1 MWQNEFKNKESKK
14 FKELSGQI
22 EREFSDHSSFNQ
34 SREILNWHVSRLQQ
48 NKSEVIINLRVRT
61 TAHMSPDQLLTMVL
75 ESNMNNTVI
84 DAKELYFATTSIFPE
99 SSTLFL
105 AHLSSSVILQTSLQ
119 TLDAPTTQ
127 TTSPMSTTPR
137 WTTTHFSL
145 KTASAM
151 SLISPSFSEKFM
163 TSSEVHV
170 IEKDPATEDL
180 AEIVPTEK
188 SPIKTQP
195 TVPESCIKFVVSMKV
210 GSYNYIPEMEDLSSS
225 VNLQTSSQTLDVPT
239 TQTTSPMSTTPRW
252 TTTHFSLKTAS
263 AMSLISP
270 SFSEKFMTSSEV
282 HVIEKD
288 PATEDLAEI
297 VPTEKS
303 PIKTQPTVPESCIK
317 FVVSMK
323 VGSYNYIPEMEDL
336 SSSVNLQTSSQ
347 TLDAPTTQTTSP
359 MLTIPR
365 WTTTHFSLKT
375 ASAMSLISPSF
386 SEKFMTSSEVYV
398 IEEKPATEEI
408 TEIVP
413 TEKSP
418 SKTQPTVPESSIKF
432 VVSKKVGSYNYI
444 PEMED
449 LSSSVNLQTSSQT
462 LDAPTTQT
470 TSPMLTIPRW
480 TTTHF
485 SLKTASAMSLI
496 SPSFSEKFMTSSEV
510 YVIEEKP
517 ATEELTEIVPTEKSP
532 SKTQPT
538 VLESSIK
545 FVVSMKVGSYNFT
558 PEMENPESAV
568 FKKVAK
574 EIGDA
579 LYEEL
584 CLKKLLDC
592 ISVEVFKLEK
602 GSVIVSYN
610 VHMASSTNY
619 KQSHVNNVITDSAN
633 SGQLGRLK
641 VSDVEVKKGDK
652 EEEQNDSSSSRV
664 FVYVLCGVGALLV
677 IASIIAATSKVR
689 KRTICCHPI

>member
-105 AHLSSSVILQTSLQ
+105 AHLSSSVILQTSSQ

-145 KTASAM
+145 TTVSST

-170 IEKDPATEDL
+170 IEEDPATEDL
-180 AEIVPTEK
+180 TVIVPTEK

-195 TVPESCIKFVVSMKV
+195 TVPESSIKFVVSMKV
-210 GSYNYIPEMEDLSSS
+210 GSYNY
-225 VNLQTSSQTLDVPT
+225 
-239 TQTTSPMSTTPRW
+239 
-252 TTTHFSLKTAS
+252 
-263 AMSLISP
+263 
-270 SFSEKFMTSSEV
+270 
-282 HVIEKD
+282 
-288 PATEDLAEI
+288 
-297 VPTEKS
+297 
-303 PIKTQPTVPESCIK
+303 
-317 FVVSMK
+317 
-323 VGSYNYIPEMEDL
+323 
-336 SSSVNLQTSSQ
+336 
-347 TLDAPTTQTTSP
+347 
-359 MLTIPR
+359 
-365 WTTTHFSLKT
+365 
-375 ASAMSLISPSF
+375 
-386 SEKFMTSSEVYV
+386 
-398 IEEKPATEEI
+398 
-408 TEIVP
+408 
-413 TEKSP
+413 
-418 SKTQPTVPESSIKF
+418 
-432 VVSKKVGSYNYI
+432 
-444 PEMED
+444 
-449 LSSSVNLQTSSQT
+449 
-462 LDAPTTQT
+462 
-470 TSPMLTIPRW
+470 
-480 TTTHF
+480 
-485 SLKTASAMSLI
+485 
-496 SPSFSEKFMTSSEV
+496 
-510 YVIEEKP
+510 
-517 ATEELTEIVPTEKSP
+517 
-532 SKTQPT
+532 
-538 VLESSIK
+538 
-545 FVVSMKVGSYNFT
+545 T
-558 PEMENPESAV
+558 PEMADPESAV

-574 EIGDA
+574 EIENT

-584 CLKKLLDC
+584 CRKKLLDC
-592 ISVEVFKLEK
+592 IAVEVFKLEK

-689 KRTICCHPI
+689 KHTICCHPI

>member
-48 NKSEVIINLRVRT
+48 NNSEVIINLRVRT

-105 AHLSSSVILQTSLQ
+105 AHLS
-119 TLDAPTTQ
+119 
-127 TTSPMSTTPR
+127 
-137 WTTTHFSL
+137 
-145 KTASAM
+145 
-151 SLISPSFSEKFM
+151 
-163 TSSEVHV
+163 
-170 IEKDPATEDL
+170 
-180 AEIVPTEK
+180 
-188 SPIKTQP
+188 
-195 TVPESCIKFVVSMKV
+195 
-210 GSYNYIPEMEDLSSS
+210 YS
-225 VNLQTSSQTLDVPT
+225 VNLQTSL
-239 TQTTSPMSTTPRW
+239 
-252 TTTHFSLKTAS
+252 
-263 AMSLISP
+263 
-270 SFSEKFMTSSEV
+270 
-282 HVIEKD
+282 
-288 PATEDLAEI
+288 
-297 VPTEKS
+297 
-303 PIKTQPTVPESCIK
+303 
-317 FVVSMK
+317 
-323 VGSYNYIPEMEDL
+323 
-336 SSSVNLQTSSQ
+336 Q

-398 IEEKPATEEI
+398 IEEKPATEEL

-538 VLESSIK
+538 VPESSIK
-545 FVVSMKVGSYNFT
+545 FVVSMKVGSYNYT
-558 PEMENPESAV
+558 PEMADPESAV

-574 EIGDA
+574 EIENT

-584 CLKKLLDC
+584 CRKKLLDC
-592 ISVEVFKLEK
+592 IAVEVFKLEK

-689 KRTICCHPI
+689 KHTICCHPI